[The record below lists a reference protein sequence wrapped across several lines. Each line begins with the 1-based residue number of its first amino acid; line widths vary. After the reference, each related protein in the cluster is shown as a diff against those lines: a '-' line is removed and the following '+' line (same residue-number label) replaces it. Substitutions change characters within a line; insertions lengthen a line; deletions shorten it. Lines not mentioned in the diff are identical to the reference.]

1 MEHRCL
7 LARIHFLIVEDQKLC
22 LKFMT
27 GEDGVMTVL
36 HLDLLI
42 GTYNIEIYDLI
53 RYLTSKLL
61 EISLNM
67 LVFVFFLGHIQ
78 QLVTIIRL

>member
-1 MEHRCL
+1 M
-7 LARIHFLIVEDQKLC
+7 EDQKLC

-42 GTYNIEIYDLI
+42 GTHEIKHIDFI
-53 RYLTSKLL
+53 CYLRITSKLFKV
-61 EISLNM
+61 SLNM
-67 LVFVFFLGHIQ
+67 LASFFF
-78 QLVTIIRL
+78 

>member
-1 MEHRCL
+1 MEHHCHLVRT
-7 LARIHFLIVEDQKLC
+7 HFLIVEDQKLC

-42 GTYNIEIYDLI
+42 GTHEIKHIDFI
-53 RYLTSKLL
+53 CYLTSKLFKV
-61 EISLNM
+61 SLNM
-67 LVFVFFLGHIQ
+67 LASFFF
-78 QLVTIIRL
+78 